1 MISVLPALAELQSLP
16 IWVLWRYERTPSGMK
31 HTKVPYQPDGRRASS
46 TDPATWSA
54 HPQVLRVVDRFDGVS
69 IAVQPP
75 YCGVDFDDC
84 YHAGALDPWARL
96 IVATLDS
103 YTEITPSGEG
113 LRTWLRGRLPGR
125 GRNRRGLGPAGA
137 GGLEVYDRHRF
148 FTVTGHHLAGTRAT
162 IEPRQA
168 ELDWLLATHLPE
180 PVRSAVPPPPSRPV
194 DLDDRELVERAS
206 AARNGARFSAL
217 WKGDASAYPSH
228 SEADFALCTSLA
240 FWTGRDPIRMDRL
253 FRASGLGRPKWDEP
267 RGAETYGALTIA
279 RACAQCQETYAPRRG
294 RSGASDW
301 RPSGPTTE
309 TVTIWVG

>member
-1 MISVLPALAELQSLP
+1 MTPVLPALAELQTLSN
-16 IWVLWRYERTPSGMK
+16 WVCWRRQRGRSSTKP
-31 HTKVPYQPDGRRASS
+31 TKVPYQPTGSLASS
-46 TDPATWSA
+46 TDPTTWSTYA
-54 HPQVLRVVDRFDGVS
+54 EVLRVVSRYDGVS
-69 IAVQPP
+69 VAVVAP
-75 YCGVDFDDC
+75 YAGVDLDGC
-84 YHAGALDPWARL
+84 LHAGTVAAWAQPIVTALE
-96 IVATLDS
+96 S
-103 YTEITPSGEG
+103 YTEITPSGQG
-113 LRTWLRGRLPGR
+113 LRVWLRGRLPGS
-125 GRNRRGLGPAGA
+125 GRNRRGLGPDGAGA
-137 GGLEVYDRHRF
+137 IELYDRARF
-148 FTVTGHHLAGTRAT
+148 FTVTGHHLAGTRDT
-162 IEPRQA
+162 IEVRQA

-228 SEADFALCTSLA
+228 SEADFALCASLA

-301 RPSGPTTE
+301 RPSGPATE